1 MSDPIEAAIFER
13 LAKVDPSSLGKASIE
28 PAEVAKALQPE
39 QWQRVL
45 PKVKTTALGLM
56 RQGRLVIT
64 KKGKAI
70 DPTRMKG
77 VIRLRL
83 PTAEESA
90 AAPPRAPTGE
100 DDDV

>member
-13 LAKVDPSSLGKASIE
+13 LSKADPKGEGKASIE
-28 PAEVAKALQPE
+28 PAEVAKALQPD

-70 DPTRMKG
+70 DPAKMKG

-83 PTAEESA
+83 PTAAEAA
-90 AAPPRAPTGE
+90 AAPPPQVP
-100 DDDV
+100 DDADD

>member
-1 MSDPIEAAIFER
+1 MSDPIEDGILAA
-13 LAKVDPSSLGKASIE
+13 LAKADPQGLGKASIE
-28 PAEVAKALQPE
+28 PAEVAKAMQPE
-39 QWQRVL
+39 QWQRML
-45 PKVKTTALGLM
+45 PKVKTTALGMM

-83 PTAEESA
+83 PTEAERA
-90 AAPPRAPTGE
+90 AAPAPVQS
-100 DDDV
+100 DDLD

>member
-13 LAKVDPSSLGKASIE
+13 LSRADPKGEGKASIE
-28 PAEVAKALQPE
+28 PAEVAKHLQPD

-70 DPTRMKG
+70 DPAKMKG

-83 PTAEESA
+83 PTAAEA
-90 AAPPRAPTGE
+90 AATPKPEPVE
-100 DDDV
+100 DDED

>member
-13 LAKVDPSSLGKASIE
+13 LGKADPQGLGKASIE
-28 PAEVAKALQPE
+28 PAEVAKAMQPD

-45 PKVKTTALGLM
+45 PKVKTTALGMM
-56 RQGRLVIT
+56 RRGQLIIT

-70 DPTRMKG
+70 DPGRMKG

-83 PTAEESA
+83 PTTEERA
-90 AAPPRAPTGE
+90 AMPPMP
-100 DDDV
+100 DDAGDDLD

>member
-13 LAKVDPSSLGKASIE
+13 LSKADPKGEGKASIE
-28 PAEVAKALQPE
+28 PAEVAKAMQPD
-39 QWQRVL
+39 QWQRML

-70 DPTRMKG
+70 DPAKMKG

-83 PTAEESA
+83 PTAEEAA
-90 AAPPRAPTGE
+90 AAPPQPAS
-100 DDDV
+100 DDADD

>member
-13 LAKVDPSSLGKASIE
+13 LSKVDPQGLGKASIE
-28 PAEVAKALQPE
+28 PAEVAKTMQPD

-70 DPTRMKG
+70 DPAKMKG

-83 PTAEESA
+83 PTTEEAA
-90 AAPPRAPTGE
+90 AAPKPEAS
-100 DDDV
+100 DDTDD

>member
-13 LAKVDPSSLGKASIE
+13 LSKADPKGEGKASIE
-28 PAEVAKALQPE
+28 PAEVAKALQAD

-70 DPTRMKG
+70 DPSKMKG

-83 PTAEESA
+83 PTAAEAA
-90 AAPPRAPTGE
+90 AAPAPPAS
-100 DDDV
+100 DDADD

>member
-1 MSDPIEAAIFER
+1 MSDPIQDAILAR
-13 LAKVDPSSLGKASIE
+13 LAKVDPQGLGKASIE

-45 PKVKTTALGLM
+45 PKVKTTALGMM
-56 RQGRLVIT
+56 RRGQLIIT

-70 DPTRMKG
+70 DPGRMKG

-83 PTAEESA
+83 PTTEERA
-90 AAPPRAPTGE
+90 AMPAMP
-100 DDDV
+100 DDAGDDLD